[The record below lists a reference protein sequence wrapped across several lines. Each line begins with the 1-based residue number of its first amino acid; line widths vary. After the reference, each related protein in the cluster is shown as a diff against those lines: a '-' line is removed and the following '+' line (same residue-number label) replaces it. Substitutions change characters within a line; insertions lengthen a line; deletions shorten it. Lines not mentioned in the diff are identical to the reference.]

1 MKKIYQPTGTLGM
14 MLCFPLLEVWNK
26 GFPVV
31 FVVAVKQQHCG
42 HILCFPDI
50 ILLQLQQQQ
59 KTREFSIIRMQAT
72 ISVSPQKIPTW
83 QRLPRIGPGTQEEDE
98 WTQNSFLK
106 YNVQH
111 ENLKES
117 SHPKPSQ
124 TLHRS
129 IVNAFLF
136 LPFQKQTPSGC
147 LPSKT

>member
-1 MKKIYQPTGTLGM
+1 
-14 MLCFPLLEVWNK
+14 
-26 GFPVV
+26 
-31 FVVAVKQQHCG
+31 
-42 HILCFPDI
+42 
-50 ILLQLQQQQ
+50 
-59 KTREFSIIRMQAT
+59 MQAT

-83 QRLPRIGPGTQEEDE
+83 QQLPRIGPGTQEEDE

-106 YNVQH
+106 YNLQH

-124 TLHRS
+124 TRHRS
-129 IVNAFLF
+129 IVNVFLF